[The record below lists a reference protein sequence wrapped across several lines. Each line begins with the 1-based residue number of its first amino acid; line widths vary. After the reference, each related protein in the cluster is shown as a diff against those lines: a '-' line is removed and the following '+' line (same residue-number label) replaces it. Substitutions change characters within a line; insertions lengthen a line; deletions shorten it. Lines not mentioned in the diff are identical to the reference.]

1 MRVSGW
7 STLSVDIDRNATHS
21 HARLTG
27 ELDMV
32 TAGQLHDV
40 LDGLRRD
47 GFHRVDLDVSGLEF
61 LGAAG
66 LSVLLRA
73 DAQFRAVGGR
83 VTLTQPTALVR
94 RVLAITGLD
103 TQLIIE

>member
-1 MRVSGW
+1 MTVSGW
-7 STLSVDIDRNATHS
+7 STLTVDIDHNATCS
-21 HARLTG
+21 HARLSG
-27 ELDMV
+27 ELDMA

-47 GFHRVDLDVSGLEF
+47 GFHRVVLDLSGLEF

-73 DAQFRAVGGR
+73 DAQFRAVGGH

-94 RVLAITGLD
+94 RVLAITRPD
-103 TQLIIE
+103 IQLIIE